1 MVLFLILAVANGAVN
16 IINKMV
22 NLRAKQS
29 LGTANGTL
37 INYLEG
43 TLLSLAVVLLAGN
56 FRLTDLSYLKTVPPV
71 YFLGGL
77 FGLISMV
84 LILIGMSKN
93 QISFS
98 TVVVLVGQ
106 LGAGLLIDTIA
117 AGRVA
122 PLKIA
127 GMVLVILGVAAD
139 KYLFRKT
146 AGQAPAKAAENQR

>member
-1 MVLFLILAVANGAVN
+1 MILFLILAVANGVVN
-16 IINKMV
+16 IINKMI

-56 FRLTDLSYLKTVPPV
+56 SRLTDLSYLKTVPPV
-71 YFLGGL
+71 YFFGGL

-93 QISFS
+93 QVSFS

-146 AGQAPAKAAENQR
+146 AGQTPAKAAENQQ